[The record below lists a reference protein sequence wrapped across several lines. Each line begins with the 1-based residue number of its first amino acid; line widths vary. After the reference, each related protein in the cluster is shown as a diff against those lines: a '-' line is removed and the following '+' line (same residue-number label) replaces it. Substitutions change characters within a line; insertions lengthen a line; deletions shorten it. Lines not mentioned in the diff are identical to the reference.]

1 MTRPRAQN
9 EWILGNG
16 NLWAG
21 QRSLLVG
28 HPGKPFFRQIKNR
41 GKNMEQTAY
50 SPQKGRLETMNNDFR
65 YETITWFDDH
75 EKAVEGDNV
84 VQVR

>member
-1 MTRPRAQN
+1 
-9 EWILGNG
+9 
-16 NLWAG
+16 
-21 QRSLLVG
+21 
-28 HPGKPFFRQIKNR
+28 
-41 GKNMEQTAY
+41 MEQTAY